1 MSMKTSY
8 GSPWFV
14 AIGVSAIVFI
24 GAFGRFDPAAPS
36 NAVPVVPAKIV
47 ADEKV
52 PTVPAPERPLTG
64 EMSPGLA
71 EVVRLAEAHVDP
83 SVMLAFI
90 QNSGQTYSPTA
101 DQILYLSSLGVPQN
115 VLSALYQDQPAQSAP
130 TPAAVPT
137 ISDAAPPPETGS
149 NLFTDALAP
158 YGTWM
163 QLSNYGAAWQPAV
176 ELANP
181 DWKPYVNDGQW
192 IDSDSGWYWQSAYTW
207 GWAPFHYGGWVNAPD
222 TGWVWVP
229 GNTWAPAWVA
239 WRSTSSHLGWAP
251 LPPGV
256 SLNVLSQ
263 LSYNGHIVTP
273 GFDFGLTLSSY
284 VFVRASHFLSTDLP
298 SHIASA
304 ARSGAIAAG
313 SSVIQNYSVV
323 NNKIINGGISRDI
336 VAAATKQTLAPVPL
350 ERVSDIVMPSSAPP
364 TLLASA
370 DEMPSLSPLQSPAL
384 HYTPRSSFS
393 PRHEFGGPFQPGL
406 RFPSSGRFSHR
417 SDGGPA
423 ERPLFREDGPPRPM
437 PEGRAEAME
446 MPHPAESAG
455 SGGSKSTK

>member
-36 NAVPVVPAKIV
+36 NAVPIAPVKVV

-52 PTVPAPERPLTG
+52 PTVPPPERPLMG
-64 EMSPGLA
+64 EMAPGLA
-71 EVVRLAEAHVDP
+71 EVVRLAEAHVDS

-101 DQILYLSSLGVPQN
+101 DQILYLSNLGVPQN
-115 VLSALYQDQPAQSAP
+115 VLSALYQDHPVQPDA

-137 ISDAAPPPETGS
+137 LSDATPPAETGS
-149 NLFTDALAP
+149 NLFTAALASF
-158 YGTWM
+158 GTWM

-207 GWAPFHYGGWVNAPD
+207 GWAPFHYGGWVNAPEA
-222 TGWVWVP
+222 GWVWVP

-263 LSYNGHIVTP
+263 LSYNGHPVTP

-284 VFVRASHFLSTDLP
+284 VFVRATHFLSADLP
-298 SHIASA
+298 IHVASA
-304 ARSGAIAAG
+304 VHSASLAAA
-313 SSVIQNYSVV
+313 SSVVQNYSVV
-323 NNKIINGGISRDI
+323 NNKIINGGISRDV
-336 VAAATKQTLAPVPL
+336 VAAATKQAVATVPL

-370 DEMPSLSPLQSPAL
+370 QEMPSLSPLESPAL
-384 HYTPRSSFS
+384 HYTPRSPFS

-406 RFPSSGRFSHR
+406 RFPPSGRFMHR
-417 SDGGPA
+417 LDGGSA
-423 ERPLFREDGPPRPM
+423 DRPLFREGGPPEHPRPT
-437 PEGRAEAME
+437 E
-446 MPHPAESAG
+446 PAASN
-455 SGGSKSTK
+455 SSKGTK